1 MMSNTTGETYGFLS
15 QMFQLYLMV
24 IDRLL
29 QTPEL
34 SAELRYTLILVYS
47 CVFVIMLSLL
57 FLFAKFL
64 LSLIAKGISA
74 LFLYLTA
81 SLDNP
86 RSLPYVSTLAFVQSI
101 PWYFSLL
108 VLILGFCGLA
118 ALITGNPVWS
128 ESFKYIMG
136 ATVGSLIG
144 VVQKKE
150 QVEIESRLYGLL
162 ERETKQS
169 LGVESGRIPKPAD
182 DIGA

>member
-1 MMSNTTGETYGFLS
+1 MRSTTGETYGFLS
-15 QMFQLYLMV
+15 QIFQLYLMV

-34 SAELRYTLILVYS
+34 SAELRYVLILVYS
-47 CVFVIMLSLL
+47 CVFVVFLSL
-57 FLFAKFL
+57 FFWFAKFL
-64 LSLIAKGISA
+64 LSLIAKGFAAI
-74 LFLYLTA
+74 FLYLTA

-86 RSLPYVSTLAFVQSI
+86 RSLPYVSILALVQSI

-118 ALITGNPVWS
+118 ALITDNPVWS

-150 QVEIESRLYGLL
+150 QVEVETRLYGLL
-162 ERETKQS
+162 ERETTQS
-169 LGVESGRIPKPAD
+169 LDASPDESTQRAD
-182 DIGA
+182 K